1 LVQASRGSARRTR
14 SGSAIASLEP
24 GWRGR
29 QKVAPLTLVF
39 WRRGLDWD
47 ISYGMESTP
56 SSRSVSLGWKLL
68 VLLLLAAGV
77 VLGMISAK
85 QTDTHAEIEL
95 LNIANLCS
103 NVALMAVGVYWIVV
117 KKLTGLGIN
126 FVAPGFSRNLAGST
140 NTESHQSLLLTRS
153 WQQTP
158 E

>member
-1 LVQASRGSARRTR
+1 
-14 SGSAIASLEP
+14 LEP

-77 VLGMISAK
+77 VLGMIAAK
-85 QTDTHAEIEL
+85 QTNTHAEIEL

-103 NVALMAVGVYWIVV
+103 NVALMTVGVYWIVV
-117 KKLTGLGIN
+117 KKLTGLGILMLI
-126 FVAPGFSRNLAGST
+126 VSRMVVGFGLHNL
-140 NTESHQSLLLTRS
+140 LRM
-153 WQQTP
+153 P
-158 E
+158 